1 MLKNQKH
8 LFSLSDDIHYLNCA
22 YKAPLLK
29 ASEAGVIEALKQ
41 EYDPIGFTTDTFF
54 DDVDHIKT
62 LFGKLIHCDANQVAI
77 IPSTSYG
84 FASVLNN
91 IPYKQGQHVLTVEN
105 EFPSDFY
112 SIQRWCDT
120 YNSEIKIIK
129 PDAGLDHIGENWNAK
144 LIDAINEDTA
154 IVNISSVHWMTGLRF
169 DLEAIGKKCKS
180 VDAKFIVDGT
190 QSVGALPMDIEK
202 YHIDALICASYKWLI
217 GPYSMGLMY
226 ISSEFNNGIPLEE
239 SWMNRSNAKDFRNLT
254 NYTTSYTS
262 GAGRYNVG
270 ETSNFISMPILKA
283 GLEQVLQW
291 TPQGI
296 QTYNKQLIQ
305 PLRDY
310 LKKLDVQFE
319 NDVYFSN
326 HIIGVKLPDSINI
339 EKLTENLAKYNV
351 YLSVRGTSLR
361 ISINVFNT
369 PKDIERLIKVIEITR
384 IS

>member
-310 LKKLDVQFE
+310 LKKLGVQFE

>member
-180 VDAKFIVDGT
+180 VAYG
-190 QSVGALPMDIEK
+190 
-202 YHIDALICASYKWLI
+202 Y
-217 GPYSMGLMY
+217 
-226 ISSEFNNGIPLEE
+226 
-239 SWMNRSNAKDFRNLT
+239 
-254 NYTTSYTS
+254 
-262 GAGRYNVG
+262 
-270 ETSNFISMPILKA
+270 
-283 GLEQVLQW
+283 
-291 TPQGI
+291 
-296 QTYNKQLIQ
+296 
-305 PLRDY
+305 
-310 LKKLDVQFE
+310 
-319 NDVYFSN
+319 
-326 HIIGVKLPDSINI
+326 
-339 EKLTENLAKYNV
+339 
-351 YLSVRGTSLR
+351 
-361 ISINVFNT
+361 
-369 PKDIERLIKVIEITR
+369 
-384 IS
+384 